1 MSLWNG
7 DTIKDVSESV
17 GVANLSEDVAKN
29 LAMDVEY
36 RIHQV
41 LQEALKFMHH
51 AKRTTLGTQDIS
63 NALRVLDVEPL
74 YGYESTRPLRFGE
87 ASLGQAQPIFYVEDD
102 EVDFEKLINAPLP
115 KVPRDVTFTGHWLAV
130 EGVQPAIPQNP
141 TPSEAA
147 RLSET
152 TPKGA
157 SSNTTL
163 SAASTLNPTTNET
176 VTIKPLVKHVLSK
189 ELQLYFERI
198 STSITDE
205 STTDTIRNAALA
217 SLRNDPGLHQLLP
230 YFVQFISEK
239 TTHGLR
245 NLFTLTQMMSLTHA
259 LLENESFF
267 IEPYVSS
274 LIPPI
279 LTCLIGKHLGSI
291 TSSTSSDPHSQT
303 PAHYALRD
311 LSASLLKL
319 ICKRFGDSS
328 HTLKPR
334 LTRTCLKHFLDPAK
348 PLPTHYGSIIGL
360 AAIGGREAVR
370 VLILPNTKLYETV
383 IRPEIEDDG
392 ARKNEAE
399 MCLRALVGVIKL
411 LEEEEEKEEGAAGGN
426 AKGKGKNGVTPTT
439 PGATAEEVKAKLI
452 SILGELVGEEVWR
465 LRREGLV
472 KAVVEAGGMKV

>member
-51 AKRTTLGTQDIS
+51 ARRTTLGTQDIS

-115 KVPRDVTFTGHWLAV
+115 KVPRDVTFTGHWLAI

-163 SAASTLNPTTNET
+163 SIASTLNPTTNET

-205 STTDTIRNAALA
+205 STPDAVRNAALA
-217 SLRNDPGLHQLLP
+217 SLRKDPGLHQLLP

-245 NLFTLTQMMSLTHA
+245 SLFTLTQMMSLTHA
-259 LLENESFF
+259 LLENDSFF

-279 LTCLIGKHLGSI
+279 LTCLIGKHLGS
-291 TSSTSSDPHSQT
+291 SSSDPHSQT

-311 LSASLLKL
+311 LSASLMRLV
-319 ICKRFGDSS
+319 CKRFGDSS

-334 LTRTCLKHFLDPAK
+334 LTRTCLKYFLDPAK

-370 VLILPNTKLYETV
+370 VLILPNTKLYEKV
-383 IRPEIEDDG
+383 IRPEIEDEG
-392 ARKNEAE
+392 PRKSEAE
-399 MCLRALVGVIKL
+399 MCLSALVGVLKQ
-411 LEEEEEKEEGAAGGN
+411 LEEEEEGEGGGGG
-426 AKGKGKNGVTPTT
+426 GKGKNGIAPIM
-439 PGATAEEVKAKLI
+439 PGASAEEVKSQLI
-452 SILGELVGEEVWR
+452 GILGELVGEEVWK
-465 LRREGLV
+465 LRREALV
-472 KAVVEAGGMKV
+472 KAVIEAGGTKI